1 MRLLTLQ
8 LPPED
13 TFLHLV
19 MKTAI
24 AFIAAYSGAD
34 ITVKGMHCEVEV
46 FNDERLLDGLKA
58 FYEHLKS
65 GIYGLEPW
73 IPATDKRDRL
83 GGLAT
88 KLGFNAIKASA
99 SEILE
104 KYISYAEERA
114 RRGVLIDELSEAL
127 GSFTNEGY
135 VDDAALVK
143 VPMLNRLAPEFMEA
157 LRVFGGAGLASVP
170 RQLGFKRL
178 VLGLH
183 STCIGIM
190 GLWSSYAYTDGA
202 VEHYVFPSKEAI
214 KHKVTSLMLEQITK
228 SFKKFMEAVKN
239 RPLINVNALMLIN
252 ALSTAGA
259 PSIARQYVLAVAL
272 RGGRR
277 IELIEGF
284 TPLFTDKLQEFADSL
299 ARLSQDT
306 VSRLIHVAQ
315 RSLTRAAGDPV
326 ADIALKICQTIV
338 HAVIGVLRSSD
349 AIHALARYTYAQ
361 ENIEIAR
368 RLGLTIADVSN
379 VAEVLRELEIRH

>member
-1 MRLLTLQ
+1 
-8 LPPED
+8 
-13 TFLHLV
+13 
-19 MKTAI
+19 
-24 AFIAAYSGAD
+24 
-34 ITVKGMHCEVEV
+34 
-46 FNDERLLDGLKA
+46 
-58 FYEHLKS
+58 
-65 GIYGLEPW
+65 
-73 IPATDKRDRL
+73 
-83 GGLAT
+83 
-88 KLGFNAIKASA
+88 
-99 SEILE
+99 
-104 KYISYAEERA
+104 
-114 RRGVLIDELSEAL
+114 
-127 GSFTNEGY
+127 
-135 VDDAALVK
+135 
-143 VPMLNRLAPEFMEA
+143 
-157 LRVFGGAGLASVP
+157 
-170 RQLGFKRL
+170 
-178 VLGLH
+178 
-183 STCIGIM
+183 
-190 GLWSSYAYTDGA
+190 
-202 VEHYVFPSKEAI
+202 
-214 KHKVTSLMLEQITK
+214 
-228 SFKKFMEAVKN
+228 MEAVKN

-338 HAVIGVLRSSD
+338 HVVIGVLRSSD